1 MSQPP
6 TRPSPLAGGIRTPRT
21 SAAATRAVS
30 LLVAG
35 SLVATAAC
43 NPRGPAGAPDLDE
56 VPILRLTE
64 EARIGSLADP
74 NGAHAQPPVILFG
87 HELGRELSHFGLPPE
102 TALQAAEWLGLH
114 PAGDGF
120 ELRPTQVHIE
130 TWPDDRLDDY
140 VLFRVTS
147 DPPGSRLLFSGIDG
161 LAPGP
166 AVTVG
171 QHRTLSVWE
180 ADRTVDEVTYTLN
193 GVLYRV
199 RLTASHE
206 HLCDA
211 EVTLFRGEESQTLFS
226 IQGEGTA
233 EASFTCDEPHF
244 RIHWA
249 GDLDDD
255 GNLDLLVTFSVKYSH
270 HPRQLFLSGG
280 AAPDTGT
287 VGAPGVAGARS
298 AQPDAPGSR
307 PLVRLVAEYLPY

>member
-1 MSQPP
+1 
-6 TRPSPLAGGIRTPRT
+6 LNPRW
-21 SAAATRAVS
+21 
-30 LLVAG
+30 LLVVG

-43 NPRGPAGAPDLDE
+43 NPRGLADAPHLE
-56 VPILRLTE
+56 ESPILRLTE
-64 EARIGSLADP
+64 EVRIGSLEDP
-74 NGAHAQPPVILFG
+74 RGAEAQRPVILFG
-87 HELGRELSHFGLPPE
+87 DELGRELSHFGLPPE
-102 TALQAAEWLGLH
+102 TALQAGEWLGMH
-114 PAGDGF
+114 PAGDGV

-147 DPPGSRLLFSGIDG
+147 DPPGSRLLFSGIDD

-171 QHRTLSVWE
+171 EHRTLSVWE
-180 ADRTVDEVTYTLN
+180 ADRTVDAVNYTLN
-193 GVLYRV
+193 GVSYRV
-199 RLTASHE
+199 QLAASHE

-211 EVTLFRGEESQTLFS
+211 EVILFRSEESQTLFS

-233 EASFTCDEPHF
+233 EALFACDEPHF

-249 GDLDDD
+249 GDLDGD
-255 GNLDLLVTFSVKYSH
+255 GNLDLLVTFSAKYSH

-287 VGAPGVAGARS
+287 VGGAAGVTGAPGVAGAGTGLAEPS
-298 AQPDAPGSR
+298 AGAPGSR
-307 PLVRLVAEYLPY
+307 ALVRLVAEYLPY